1 MLPVCRRWI
10 VVGLLT
16 PLVLACA
23 GRPPRLSTAA
33 ALAKIRFD
41 LAEIAP
47 NGLVGPP
54 DGLRSLSYEFCAPA
68 TQGVIQ
74 QIQAIDPSLQVHRQ
88 SPGRIGCRGDQVL
101 AIGATHQPR
110 WRRVLLDLARLPY
123 VTQIDPFLG
132 E

>member
-1 MLPVCRRWI
+1 MQPVLGRWL
-10 VVGLLT
+10 VLGLVT
-16 PLVLACA
+16 PLLLACA

-47 NGLVGPP
+47 NGLMGPP
-54 DGLRSLSYEFCAPA
+54 DGLRSLSYELCAPA
-68 TQGVIQ
+68 TESVIQ
-74 QIQAIDPSLQVHRQ
+74 QIQAIDPSLQIYRQ
-88 SPGRIGCRGDQVL
+88 SPGRIGCRADQVL

-123 VTQIDPFLG
+123 VRRIDPFLG